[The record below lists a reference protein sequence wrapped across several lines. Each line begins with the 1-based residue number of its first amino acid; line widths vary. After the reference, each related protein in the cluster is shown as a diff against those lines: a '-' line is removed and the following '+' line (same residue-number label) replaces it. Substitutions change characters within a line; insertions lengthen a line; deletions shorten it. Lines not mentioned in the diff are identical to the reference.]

1 MNNIITFNNNGNVN
15 QKRASLISY
24 QTNQEITP
32 EVKATAQVHPRA
44 LVRGNIYLGERV
56 MVAPGAS
63 LRGDHDRLV
72 WVSQEVQIH
81 DGVVVHAVDTGHHQE
96 LISEPVLLVNGHYYG
111 VYIGEGVALAHQC
124 QIGGPA
130 SVGARTYV
138 GMQSLIFRATVGKN
152 CVIEPK
158 ALVMGVNIADDRY
171 VPAGALITTQAA
183 AEELPCISPSYRGK
197 KREPKVAQGRKFRGQ
212 VISSESEVA

>member
-1 MNNIITFNNNGNVN
+1 MNNIITFNNSGNVK

-24 QTNQEITP
+24 QTSPEISP
-32 EVKATAQVHPRA
+32 EVKATAQVHERA
-44 LVRGNIYLGERV
+44 VVRGNVYLGERV

-63 LRGDHDRLV
+63 LRGEQDRLV
-72 WVSQEVQIH
+72 WVSREVQIQ
-81 DGVVVHAVDTGHHQE
+81 DGVVVHGVDTGHHQE
-96 LISEPVLLVNGHYYG
+96 LMTEPVVIVNGHYYG

-124 QIGGPA
+124 QVGGPA
-130 SVGARTYV
+130 SVGAGTYV
-138 GMQSLIFRATVGKN
+138 GMQSLIYRATVGKN

-183 AEELPCISPSYRGK
+183 AEDLPCISSSYRGE
-197 KREPKVAQGRKFRGQ
+197 KRESRVAVGRKFRGQ
-212 VISSESEVA
+212 VISSDTEVA

>member
-1 MNNIITFNNNGNVN
+1 MNNIITFNNSGNVK

-24 QTNQEITP
+24 QTSKEISP
-32 EVKATAQVHPRA
+32 EVKATAQVHQRA
-44 LVRGNIYLGERV
+44 IVRGNVYLGEKV

-63 LRGDHDRLV
+63 LRGEQDRLV
-72 WVSQEVQIH
+72 WVSKEVQIQ

-96 LISEPVLLVNGHYYG
+96 LMSEPVVVVNGQYYG
-111 VYIGEGVALAHQC
+111 VYIGERVALAHQC
-124 QIGGPA
+124 QVSGPA
-130 SVGARTYV
+130 SVGAGTYV

-183 AEELPCISPSYRGK
+183 AEDLPCISPSYRGK
-197 KREPKVAQGRKFRGQ
+197 KREPLVAEGRKFRGQ
-212 VISSESEVA
+212 VISPESEVA